1 MDNNFT
7 MVNFFEWLDKEL
19 DNRNWARADLARRAK
34 ISESGL
40 SMAYSGKRG
49 IGPGMLKSIAVAL
62 NISEETV
69 FRAAGLLPQVSELEE
84 LREQILAET
93 GKMTREEQRE
103 VLKYIRF
110 RNEVNE
116 QPKETPAGTKL
127 NTTPAKL

>member
-1 MDNNFT
+1 MRMEFLRFVDMELEKRNWTRNQLAQKAGLSSSYFT
-7 MVNFFEWLDKEL
+7 M
-19 DNRNWARADLARRAK
+19 
-34 ISESGL
+34 L
-40 SMAYSGKRG
+40 SKGSRQ
-49 IGPGMLKSIAVAL
+49 IGPDACSKIAEAFRL
-62 NISEETV
+62 PKETV